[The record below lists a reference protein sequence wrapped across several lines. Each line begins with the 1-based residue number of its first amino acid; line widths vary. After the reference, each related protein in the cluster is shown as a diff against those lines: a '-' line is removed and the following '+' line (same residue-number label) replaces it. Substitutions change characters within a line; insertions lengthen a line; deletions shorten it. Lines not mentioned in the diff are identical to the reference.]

1 MTIHEYHIVFYM
13 YQCTPHQPKLDPWI
27 AVPGP
32 HQCRCFKTCWDKFKD
47 FCLVSGNGLPPKIKW
62 ASAHGCE
69 NEWSTQHDIMTLLT
83 LLSLRTPK
91 RTKKNNSAMNP
102 PSCQDCQSSE
112 SNDSS
117 ACGTWMTH
125 GRCSAGYIQSHFF
138 IRHRFQLAGFQ
149 AFRLSDQ
156 VFPSNIYAPAM
167 ARPTSSEPWPSEPP
181 LQLMQRPSSPPM
193 CRGQVPKNLR
203 KDVKKIEKVWKS
215 HILQWDYG
223 HNTSYLL
230 LFEYVWAC
238 LPICNLTLR
247 SKLTLKTHLLARE
260 GHLLPTLT
268 NLEAQWPMT

>member
-91 RTKKNNSAMNP
+91 RQKKTSQPWTPQRPARIANPQNPTK
-102 PSCQDCQSSE
+102 
-112 SNDSS
+112 S
-117 ACGTWMTH
+117 ACGKYGWNMADLRH
-125 GRCSAGYIQSHFF
+125 AFQSHFF

-193 CRGQVPKNLR
+193 CILKCLR
-203 KDVKKIEKVWKS
+203 TSANMWKRLTKS
-215 HILQWDYG
+215 HISVRLW
-223 HNTSYLL
+223 S
-230 LFEYVWAC
+230 
-238 LPICNLTLR
+238 
-247 SKLTLKTHLLARE
+247 
-260 GHLLPTLT
+260 
-268 NLEAQWPMT
+268 